1 MEKTFAG
8 RAAIVASIPELIA
21 AQAANYKARIV
32 FTLEGFGTFESPF
45 RIIGTDRV
53 DFCINYETKKV
64 FEALGSRTLVGNE
77 WNNLTPHTLST
88 ITVKA

>member
-8 RAAIVASIPELIA
+8 RAAIVASIPELVA

-32 FTLEGFGTFESPF
+32 FTLDGFGTFEAPF
-45 RIIGTDRV
+45 RVIGDRV
-53 DFCINYETKKV
+53 DFCINHETKKV
-64 FEALGSRTLVGNE
+64 FEALGSRTLVGDLY
-77 WNNLTPHTLST
+77 NNLTPHTLST